1 MESKRTYVLKR
12 LHNVLLINN
21 GVISY
26 LFDSNTALCIYMHET
41 NFDHLE
47 QFIEE
52 VHVLLVNDVLL
63 YRTFKPGADI
73 R

>member
-1 MESKRTYVLKR
+1 M
-12 LHNVLLINN
+12 LHIKNA
-21 GVISY
+21 VISY
-26 LFDSNTALCIYMHET
+26 LFDSNTALCIYMH
-41 NFDHLE
+41 NADFDHLE

-63 YRTFKPGADI
+63 YDTFKPGADV